1 MAIIM
6 KFGGSSV
13 GSPES
18 IRNVHDIVSS
28 RLERN
33 PVVVVSAV
41 GGVTDMLIESARAAE
56 KGPADSSAIA
66 EKHDSLIKELGLE
79 EGLLKEELE
88 ELERVLKR
96 ISDEGLN
103 KRMLDL
109 VQSFGE
115 RMSSRIVAA
124 YLSKKG
130 IASRPLFAYDAG
142 FRTNSDFTEAELE
155 SCTYKNLKGNK
166 QLSEKETVNVV
177 TGFIA
182 KDHKGDI
189 TTLGRGGSDFTAAVL
204 GAALD
209 AEEVQIWTDVN
220 GIMTADPRIVDSARS
235 VEEISFAEA
244 SEMAYFGAK
253 VVHPKTM
260 LPAMEENIPVV
271 VMNTHNKGH
280 RGTVIKK
287 KPDKQEVFRAVSS
300 KKNITIIRVVSSR
313 MLGAHGFLARLFEIF
328 NDHRIVVDMIST
340 SEVSVSVTVNNTENL
355 NYAIEELER
364 IGRVEVREGMAIIC
378 VIGGGMKEQPGIAG
392 KIFTVCGMKDIKVEM
407 ISQGASRVNL
417 SFIVSNE
424 DADNAVKALHKALI
438 EGDDQ
443 CLKGK
448 AALETLKSGQA

>member
-18 IRNVHDIVSS
+18 INNVFDIVSS

-41 GGVTDMLIESARAAE
+41 GGVTDMLIESAREAE
-56 KGPADSSAIA
+56 KGNADSSAIRQ
-66 EKHDSLIKELGLE
+66 KHNLIISELELDESLLSG
-79 EGLLKEELE
+79 ELE
-88 ELERVLKR
+88 ELDNSLKR
-96 ISDEGLN
+96 ISEEGLN

-115 RMSSRIVAA
+115 RMSSMIVAA

-130 IASRPLFAYDAG
+130 INAMALFAYDIG
-142 FRTNSDFTEAELE
+142 FRTNSDFTEAELD
-155 SCTYKNLKGNK
+155 SCTYDNLKNSQ
-166 QLSEKETVNVV
+166 QLAERGTVSVV

-182 KDHKGDI
+182 KDRRRDI

-209 AEEVQIWTDVN
+209 AEEVQIWTDVD
-220 GIMTADPRIVDSARS
+220 GTMTADPRIVDSAGS
-235 VEEISFAEA
+235 IDEISFAEA
-244 SEMAYFGAK
+244 SELAYFGAK

-260 LPAMEENIPVV
+260 LPAMEKNIPVV

-287 KPDKQEVFRAVSS
+287 DPEKQEVFKAVSS

-328 NDHRIVVDMIST
+328 NNHRIVVDMIST

-355 NYAIEELER
+355 NHAIEELEK
-364 IGRVEVREGMAIIC
+364 IGRVEVRDNMAIIC
-378 VIGGGMKEQPGIAG
+378 VIGRGMKDLPGIAG
-392 KIFTVCGMKDIKVEM
+392 RIFTVCGMKDIRVEM
-407 ISQGASRVNL
+407 ISQGASQVNL
-417 SFIVSNE
+417 SFIVSND
-424 DADNAVKALHKALI
+424 DADKAVHALHNALI
-438 EGDDQ
+438 EEGSD
-443 CLKGK
+443 C
-448 AALETLKSGQA
+448 SC